1 MLVFHLLWQVFK
13 VKKNILFLLFYCIS
27 FLVIVVNSVYL
38 VLDNVYV
45 DISDVPNGEFVR
57 SYNSP
62 NGDRELKFY
71 LVETNIGS
79 GVRIT
84 QTRYNKTENIFW
96 QINENDV
103 NLYWQSND
111 FVVING
117 IILDLS
123 KGDTF
128 DSRYMRSIFNDGLM
142 GWDK

>member
-1 MLVFHLLWQVFK
+1 
-13 VKKNILFLLFYCIS
+13 
-27 FLVIVVNSVYL
+27 VVNSVYL

-111 FVVING
+111 FVDING

-123 KGDTF
+123 KGDSF

>member
-1 MLVFHLLWQVFK
+1 M
-13 VKKNILFLLFYCIS
+13 KKNILFLVFYCLA
-27 FLVIVVNSVYL
+27 FLVVIANSVYL
-38 VLDNVYV
+38 VLNSAYV
-45 DISDVPNGEFVR
+45 DISDVPKGEFVR
-57 SYNSP
+57 SYTSP

-71 LVETNIGS
+71 FVKTEIGN
-79 GVRIT
+79 GVRVS

-96 QINENDV
+96 QTNVNDI

-111 FVVING
+111 SVVING
-117 IILDLS
+117 IILNLS